1 MTQNFFLEFNKIL
14 ARFDSLFGGENGM
27 VRVLIAD
34 DSAFMRK
41 IIADL
46 FDRQSD
52 FQTAGTAKDGKEA
65 VELVKKLHPDVV
77 TMDVNMPVM
86 DGLKSLEMIM
96 KECPTPVVM
105 FSSLTKQGADATI
118 KALSLGA
125 IDFISKTGGSISK
138 IDNLEDEILTKC
150 KSASQARVQ
159 RMQTGSQ
166 KPLVYTPKKTA
177 PVNRPPVM
185 KRIELPKR
193 AGLNF
198 AVKNTPTITT
208 QPTTAKPNPATS
220 SAVSTG
226 TGSASKKLV
235 AIGTSTGGPQALQ
248 AVITRLPRNFPCGVV
263 VVQHMP
269 QGFTKSLAERLDTIS
284 AVSVKEAENDEIIK
298 PGYVYIAPGGFHMR
312 VKNAGNDWKITLSLD
327 PPVGNHRPA
336 VNVLFD
342 SVANIGSNLV
352 AVIMTGMGSDG
363 CDGMKKI
370 KNNGGYA
377 ISQNEATST
386 VYGMPKAV
394 VDAGLA
400 DEVRPLNEIAEAIV
414 GAVQR

>member
-41 IIADL
+41 IISDL

-65 VELVKKLHPDVV
+65 VELVKKLRPDVV

-138 IDNLEDEILTKC
+138 IDNLEEEILTKC

-159 RMQTGSQ
+159 RIQTSPQ
-166 KPLVYTPKKTA
+166 RPLVYTPKKPT
-177 PVNRPPVM
+177 PVNKPPIM
-185 KRIELPKR
+185 KRVELPRR

-208 QPTTAKPNPATS
+208 QPQMSKSSATS
-220 SAVSTG
+220 TATSTG
-226 TGSASKKLV
+226 AGSVSKKLV

-248 AVITRLPRNFPCGVV
+248 AVITRLPQNLPCGVV

-284 AVSVKEAENDEIIK
+284 AVSVKEAENNDIIK
-298 PGYVYIAPGGFHMR
+298 PGCVYIAPGGYHMR
-312 VKNAGNDWKITLSLD
+312 VENSGSDRKIILGQD

-370 KNNGGYA
+370 KSNGGYS